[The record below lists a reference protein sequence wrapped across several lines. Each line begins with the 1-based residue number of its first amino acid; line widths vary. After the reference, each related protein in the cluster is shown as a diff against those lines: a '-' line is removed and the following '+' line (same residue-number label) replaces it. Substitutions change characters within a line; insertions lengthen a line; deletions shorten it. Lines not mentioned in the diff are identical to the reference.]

1 MNAQLKL
8 LNQDTW
14 EYKTFVVKRTKR
26 KTLICF
32 TTENVYYA
40 VFFFKVVFFFT
51 KFLVTKGKKSSYKKI
66 GILI

>member
-8 LNQDTW
+8 LKQDTW

-32 TTENVYYA
+32 TSESVYYA
-40 VFFFKVVFFFT
+40 VFF
-51 KFLVTKGKKSSYKKI
+51 
-66 GILI
+66 